1 MRVIANM
8 DEYNPAKTE
17 IESLLFHLKQRIPLY
32 RTNAQTYRCTRSSS
46 ISPTTSATTT
56 INRGFDASFHSGKSK
71 SSSTTALDCNHSM
84 FSSTEGESG
93 E

>member
-32 RTNAQTYRCTRSSS
+32 RTNAQTYRCTTSSS
-46 ISPTTSATTT
+46 ISPTTT

-84 FSSTEGESG
+84 FASTEGESG